1 MSESV
6 FSDSFEKNLILI
18 VDTHLRERVEIEKR
32 NLDRPKWIRQKDLSL
47 YFSNI
52 SRSTLTIWES
62 KGLKRSEPV
71 EGGGVY
77 YSASELD
84 YFMEKYSY

>member
-6 FSDSFEKNLILI
+6 FSDSFENKLLLI
-18 VDTHLRERVEIEKR
+18 VDGHLRERVEIEKK
-32 NLDRPKWIRQKDLSL
+32 NIERPKWIRQKDLNL
-47 YFSNI
+47 FFSNV
-52 SRSTLTIWES
+52 SRATLMEWET

-77 YSASELD
+77 YSAEELD